1 MRSWTLARVAPA
13 TRDRVLRQLSPAGR
27 AAGFGERSALRP
39 TGSSGDRSPN
49 DHRRLETLRKLST
62 SSTGTTARCTAARA
76 SALSSG
82 LSTST
87 AVCGLPPQARGIGR
101 PTDTS
106 GAWTVCVWR
115 SATSLPRV
123 VESARQSSLDLSEE
137 SPLSMLAADAA
148 TAGQL
153 GSTVRPR
160 ARPLRPGAG
169 HADWGG
175 ATAWRCVK
183 TRRVN

>member
-1 MRSWTLARVAPA
+1 MQESRPRRVNAYCGSFLQPVVQPALESEAPCV
-13 TRDRVLRQLSPAGR
+13 RR
-27 AAGFGERSALRP
+27 
-39 TGSSGDRSPN
+39 GSSGDRSPN

-62 SSTGTTARCTAARA
+62 SSTGTTARCAAARA

-137 SPLSMLAADAA
+137 SPLSMLAGDAA